1 MEMAELCTT
10 EFGLSDWSAYINL
23 DLKKLIV

>member
-1 MEMAELCTT
+1 MEMAEL
-10 EFGLSDWSAYINL
+10 LYNRIWVSDWSAYINL